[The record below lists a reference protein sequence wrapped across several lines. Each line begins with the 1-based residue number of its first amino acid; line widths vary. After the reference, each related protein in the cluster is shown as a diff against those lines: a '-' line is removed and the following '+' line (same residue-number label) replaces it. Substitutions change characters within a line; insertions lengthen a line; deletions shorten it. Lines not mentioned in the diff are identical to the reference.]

1 MCKSCDCDNY
11 EKCSIVG
18 YMPIGYCCSLCN
30 QYEEHKT
37 CINEEDKEIPVS
49 GSVIKL
55 IKSEIKDNDLF
66 IIIEKEGKE
75 FKLRIDLKTYL
86 K

>member
-1 MCKSCDCDNY
+1 MCKHCDCDNI

-30 QYEEHKT
+30 HYEENQA
-37 CINEEDKEIPVS
+37 CIHEPEEEVLPTDVK
-49 GSVIKL
+49 IKL
-55 IKSEIKDNDLF
+55 IKSEIKNNEIF
-66 IIIEKEGKE
+66 VKIEKDGRE
-75 FKLRIDLKTYL
+75 FQLKIDLRPYL